1 MSSGKSSTVATLTR
15 LIDLRSGTITVD
27 GVDISTVVRQELR
40 SKLITLPQE
49 PFYYHAN
56 IRDNLDIRGQFSD
69 TELLDVLDAV
79 GIREVVD
86 KKGGLE
92 AMANADLLS
101 HGQSQLLC
109 LARALL
115 RPNKILILDEATSR

>member
-1 MSSGKSSTVATLTR
+1 
-15 LIDLRSGTITVD
+15 
-27 GVDISTVVRQELR
+27 VRQDLR

-49 PFYYHAN
+49 PFYYHAS

-69 TELLDVLDAV
+69 EELLDILDVV
-79 GIREVVD
+79 GMREVID
-86 KKGGLE
+86 KKGGLD
-92 AMANADLLS
+92 AMANEDRLS

-115 RPNKILILDEATSR
+115 RPSKILILDEATSR